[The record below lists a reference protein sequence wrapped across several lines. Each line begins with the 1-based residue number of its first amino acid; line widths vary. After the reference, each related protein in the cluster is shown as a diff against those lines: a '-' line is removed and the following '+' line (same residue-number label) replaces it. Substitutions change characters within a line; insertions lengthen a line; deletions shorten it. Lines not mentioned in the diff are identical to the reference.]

1 MSKKRKLIIAL
12 VAFSGIVA
20 VGLGIHFKPTSP
32 ELTELGDY
40 SVTSK
45 DMRFEI
51 DLASNSTT
59 GYTWTASDVDKE
71 NCTLDDIVY
80 QAYPSKDNRVGS
92 GGYSRVTGKVKKA
105 GQQEFDLTYCQDWDG
120 GKKEMTYHVTISSS
134 KTKINKI
141 KLTKVSE

>member
-32 ELTELGDY
+32 ELTKLGDY

-45 DMRFEI
+45 GMRFEI

-59 GYTWTASDVDKE
+59 GYTWTASDVNKE

-92 GGYSRVTGKVKKA
+92 DGYSRVTGKVK
-105 GQQEFDLTYCQDWDG
+105 
-120 GKKEMTYHVTISSS
+120 
-134 KTKINKI
+134 
-141 KLTKVSE
+141 

>member
-32 ELTELGDY
+32 ELTKLGDY

-45 DMRFEI
+45 GMRFEI
-51 DLASNSTT
+51 DLPSNSTT

-71 NCTLDDIVY
+71 NYTLDDIVY

-105 GQQEFDLTYCQDWDG
+105 GQTQFHLTYYQDWEG
-120 GKKEMTYHVTISSS
+120 GKKELTYRVTISSS

-141 KLTKVSE
+141 KLTKLSE

>member
-20 VGLGIHFKPTSP
+20 VGLGIHFKPNSP
-32 ELTELGDY
+32 ELTKLGDY
-40 SVTSK
+40 SITSK
-45 DMRFEI
+45 GMRFEI
-51 DLASNSTT
+51 DLASNSTA
-59 GYTWTASDVDKE
+59 GYTWVVSKVDKTSL
-71 NCTLDDIVY
+71 TLDDVIY
-80 QAYPSKDNRVGS
+80 QSYPSKDNRLGS
-92 GGYSRVTGKVKKA
+92 GGYNRITGRVKKA

-120 GKKEMTYHVTISSS
+120 GKKEMAYHVTISSS

>member
-12 VAFSGIVA
+12 VAFLGIVA

-32 ELTELGDY
+32 ELTKLGDY

-45 DMRFEI
+45 GMRFEI

-59 GYTWTASDVDKE
+59 GYTWTASDVNKE

-92 GGYSRVTGKVKKA
+92 DGYSRVTGKVKEA
-105 GQQEFDLTYCQDWDG
+105 GQTQFHLTYCQDWEG
-120 GKKEMTYHVTISSS
+120 GKKELTYRVTISSS

-141 KLTKVSE
+141 KLTKLSE

>member
-32 ELTELGDY
+32 ELTKLGEY

-45 DMRFEI
+45 GMCFEI

-59 GYTWTASDVDKE
+59 GYTWTASAVDKE

-92 GGYSRVTGKVKKA
+92 GGYTRVTGKVKKA
-105 GQQEFDLTYCQDWDG
+105 GQTQFNLKYCQDWKG
-120 GKKEMTYHVTISSS
+120 GKQEMAYRVTISSS
-134 KTKINKI
+134 KTKVNKI

>member
-32 ELTELGDY
+32 ELTKLGDY

-45 DMRFEI
+45 GMRFEI

-71 NCTLDDIVY
+71 NYTLDDIVY

-105 GQQEFDLTYCQDWDG
+105 GQTQFHLTDCQDWEG
-120 GKKEMTYHVTISSS
+120 GKKELTYRVTISSS

-141 KLTKVSE
+141 KLTKLSE

>member
-20 VGLGIHFKPTSP
+20 VGLGIHFKPNSP
-32 ELTELGDY
+32 ELTKLGDY
-40 SVTSK
+40 SITSK
-45 DMRFEI
+45 GMRFEI

-59 GYTWTASDVDKE
+59 GYTWTASGVDKN
-71 NCTLDDIVY
+71 NCSLDDIFY
-80 QAYPSKDNRVGS
+80 QSYPSKDNRLGS
-92 GGYSRVTGKVKKA
+92 SGYSRVTGRVKKA
-105 GQQEFDLTYCQDWDG
+105 GQQEFDLTYCQNWDG

>member
-32 ELTELGDY
+32 ELTRLGDY

-45 DMRFEI
+45 GMRFEI

-59 GYTWTASDVDKE
+59 GYTWTASDVNKE

-92 GGYSRVTGKVKKA
+92 DGYSRVTGKVKET
-105 GQQEFDLTYCQDWDG
+105 GQTQFHLTYCQDWEG
-120 GKKEMTYHVTISSS
+120 GKKELTYRITISSS

>member
-32 ELTELGDY
+32 ELTKLGDY

-45 DMRFEI
+45 GMRFEI

-59 GYTWTASDVDKE
+59 GYTWTASDVNKE

-80 QAYPSKDNRVGS
+80 QI
-92 GGYSRVTGKVKKA
+92 SRLD
-105 GQQEFDLTYCQDWDG
+105 FQD
-120 GKKEMTYHVTISSS
+120 KYQNYI
-134 KTKINKI
+134 
-141 KLTKVSE
+141 L